1 MDTIEKCESPAQAS
15 GGVSTT
21 AHVGLGSHH
30 VSRALY
36 DAQPLTAGCMEGTR
50 VQLLETTQN
59 LLISLGG
66 AHIVWIAGMAGT
78 GKTSIALTLGR
89 RLVEVHTVIPGG
101 TFFCSR
107 SAGSIDRTDA
117 RRIIPT
123 LTSLLARQVPRYAQ
137 ALAAEL
143 KKDPDLGSKVA
154 GLQVQGLL
162 TKPLESVGSL
172 DKQIVFVIDALD
184 ECSDQQQ
191 LAELINALADFSPTQ
206 PVKFL
211 LTSRPEMHIRDTSIA
226 DTSLSSIVQLH
237 MVEETLVTADI
248 RLYIQRTLEAASRT
262 AIWYTEDDLDEL
274 AAVSGSLFIYAST
287 ALAYILKRRDVPGR
301 SERLKTIRM
310 RTSTSTITTSP
321 LDKIYSL
328 ILTQAS
334 DPDVVEPTEM
344 DETRRIVSIILS
356 TRSPLTVKTL
366 AELLGL
372 SPAHLRGALDELHA
386 VIFIPVQDDTGELRT
401 LHASFGDFIFTRAP
415 EHIRIA
421 KGFGHDELARA
432 CLYRMAADDLCFNVS
447 RSRSS
452 YEANSGCKPDWIA
465 HSLIYAC
472 LHWAH
477 HIGLASSI
485 SSFDDLIDS
494 VLRVKLL
501 FWLELL
507 SVMGEV
513 SCASG
518 LLRMA
523 DSVVRQYR

>member
-1 MDTIEKCESPAQAS
+1 
-15 GGVSTT
+15 
-21 AHVGLGSHH
+21 
-30 VSRALY
+30 
-36 DAQPLTAGCMEGTR
+36 MEGTR
-50 VQLLETTQN
+50 VQLLNNTQN

-78 GKTSIALTLGR
+78 GKTSIALTLCR
-89 RLVEVHTVIPGG
+89 RLVELPVVLLGG

-123 LTSLLARQVPRYAQ
+123 LASLLARQVPMYAQ

-143 KKDPDLGSKVA
+143 KKDPDRASKA
-154 GLQVQGLL
+154 ASLQIQGLL
-162 TKPLESVGSL
+162 TKPLESVGAL
-172 DKQIVFVIDALD
+172 NEQIVFVIDALD

-191 LAELINALADFSPTQ
+191 LAELINALADINTMQ

-211 LTSRPEMHIRDTSIA
+211 LTSRPELHIRDTLIT

-248 RLYIQRTLEAASRT
+248 RLYIQKTFETASK
-262 AIWYTEDDLDEL
+262 ASIWYTDDDLDDL
-274 AAVSGSLFIYAST
+274 AAVSGGLFIYAST

-301 SERLKTIRM
+301 SERLKTVKM
-310 RTSTSTITTSP
+310 RTSTSTVTTGP
-321 LDKIYSL
+321 LDKMYSL
-328 ILTQAS
+328 LLTQAS
-334 DPDVVEPTEM
+334 NPDAVEPTEM
-344 DETRRIVSIILS
+344 DETLRILSIILS
-356 TRSPLTVKTL
+356 TRTPLTINTL
-366 AELLGL
+366 AELLGM

-386 VIFIPVQDDTGELRT
+386 VIFVPDQDDEGELRT
-401 LHASFGDFIFTRAP
+401 VHASFGDFIFTRAP

-421 KGFGHDELARA
+421 KELGDEELARA

-447 RSRSS
+447 RSHSS
-452 YEANSGCKPDWIA
+452 YEENPKSKPNWIA

-472 LHWAH
+472 LHWAQ
-477 HIGLASSI
+477 HIALASS
-485 SSFDDLIDS
+485 SSSLDDLIDS
-494 VLRVKLL
+494 VLRLKLL

-507 SVMGEV
+507 SVLGEV
-513 SCASG
+513 GRASG

-523 DSVVRQYR
+523 NVIVSSCHFYNTASADV